1 MHTAPQDESEAL
13 RTDIR
18 LLGRMLGE
26 TLREQQGEALYN
38 IVERI
43 RQLST
48 QFQRHDDD
56 EAKRELETTLDSLSH
71 ERTVE
76 VVRAF
81 SYFSHLANI
90 AEDQHHMRLVRAA
103 AQRGEDQAEGTIANV
118 LARAKARGITRSR
131 LQKVFETVLVVPVL
145 TAHPTEV
152 RRKSILDREMEL
164 AELLA
169 GRERTTMTPREVAA
183 SDEAILRAV
192 LTLWQ
197 TSLIRHDRPTVADE
211 VANGISYFD
220 QTFLRELP
228 YIYSM
233 IEDRLAEHG
242 KGGNTSDLPS
252 FFRMGS
258 WIGGDRD
265 GNPFVTA
272 EVLNLT
278 AAMHSRK
285 VLNFYLDELHQLGAE
300 LPLDRGRVSVS
311 AQLQELVNQFP
322 DSSPR
327 RAAEPYRRAI
337 VGIYSRLAATAR
349 LLGHDVQLRPLVEQ
363 AAPYK
368 TPAELLADLNVLNR
382 SLVSN
387 GSSLIARGRLRH
399 LRRAVSVFGF
409 HLASLDLR
417 QNSDTH
423 EQSVAALVE
432 AATGQNY
439 LAMDEPQR
447 RAFLSGELS
456 NARPL
461 FSPYITYS
469 KETLDELEIFW
480 SAAAIHK
487 RLGRLAIPNY
497 VISHAESVSDILEVA
512 LLLKEA
518 GLARPAAGELDLNIV
533 PLFETIGDLR
543 NCRGVMEE
551 LFSVP
556 QYMRFLENRGRVQE
570 IMLGYSDSNK
580 DGGFLTSS
588 WELYKSELALI
599 EACGAHNIA
608 LRLFHG
614 RGGTVG
620 RGGGPAYEAILAQPH
635 GAVQAGIRVTEQG
648 EVIAAKFSRPDRG
661 RQNLE
666 ILASATLEAA
676 ISEREDRPPRPEYFD
691 AMEELSSRAYS
702 AYRALVYETPG
713 FARYFRE
720 STVIGEVSNLNIGS
734 RPSSR
739 KASTEIEDLRAIPW
753 VFSWSQCR
761 LMLPGWYGFGAAVSG
776 WTAAHPNQG
785 TQFLKGMA
793 QEWPFFRTLLSNME
807 MVLVKSDIAI
817 ASRYMRLVED
827 EQLREMVFGRIHQ
840 EWQASIAAILA
851 ILGQSALLERAP
863 SLERT
868 IRDRFPYIDPL
879 NHIQIELLKR
889 YRAGDA
895 DERVVAGIHLTING
909 IAAGLRNSG

>member
-1 MHTAPQDESEAL
+1 
-13 RTDIR
+13 
-18 LLGRMLGE
+18 
-26 TLREQQGEALYN
+26 
-38 IVERI
+38 
-43 RQLST
+43 
-48 QFQRHDDD
+48 
-56 EAKRELETTLDSLSH
+56 
-71 ERTVE
+71 
-76 VVRAF
+76 
-81 SYFSHLANI
+81 
-90 AEDQHHMRLVRAA
+90 
-103 AQRGEDQAEGTIANV
+103 
-118 LARAKARGITRSR
+118 
-131 LQKVFETVLVVPVL
+131 
-145 TAHPTEV
+145 
-152 RRKSILDREMEL
+152 
-164 AELLA
+164 
-169 GRERTTMTPREVAA
+169 
-183 SDEAILRAV
+183 
-192 LTLWQ
+192 
-197 TSLIRHDRPTVADE
+197 
-211 VANGISYFD
+211 
-220 QTFLRELP
+220 
-228 YIYSM
+228 
-233 IEDRLAEHG
+233 
-242 KGGNTSDLPS
+242 
-252 FFRMGS
+252 
-258 WIGGDRD
+258 
-265 GNPFVTA
+265 
-272 EVLNLT
+272 
-278 AAMHSRK
+278 
-285 VLNFYLDELHQLGAE
+285 
-300 LPLDRGRVSVS
+300 
-311 AQLQELVNQFP
+311 
-322 DSSPR
+322 
-327 RAAEPYRRAI
+327 
-337 VGIYSRLAATAR
+337 

-368 TPAELLADLNVLNR
+368 IPEELLADLNVLNR
-382 SLVSN
+382 SLTSN
-387 GSSLIARGRLRH
+387 GSALIARGRLRH

-417 QNSDTH
+417 QNSDSH

-439 LAMDEPQR
+439 LAMNEPQR
-447 RAFLSGELS
+447 RAFLAGELS

-461 FSPYITYS
+461 FSPYISYS
-469 KETLDELEIFW
+469 KEILDELDIFW

-556 QYMRFLENRGRVQE
+556 QYMRFLQNRGHVQE
-570 IMLGYSDSNK
+570 VMLGYSDSNK

-599 EACGAHNIA
+599 EVCGAHNIA

-648 EVIAAKFSRPDRG
+648 EVIAAKFSSPDRG

-676 ISEREDRPPRPEYFD
+676 IMDRADGPPRSEYLD
-691 AMEELSSRAYS
+691 AMEEMSSHAYS

-739 KASTEIEDLRAIPW
+739 KASTDIEDLRAIPW

-761 LMLPGWYGFGAAVSG
+761 LMLPGWYGFGAAVGG
-776 WTAAHPNQG
+776 WTVAHPDQG
-785 TQFLKGMA
+785 IQFLEAMA
-793 QEWPFFRTLLSNME
+793 KEWPFFRTLLSNME

-827 EQLREMVFGRIHQ
+827 EQLREVVFARIRQ

-851 ILGQSALLERAP
+851 ILGQATLLERAP
-863 SLERT
+863 SLERN

-879 NHIQIELLKR
+879 NHIQVELLKR

-895 DERVVAGIHLTING
+895 DERTVAAIHLTING